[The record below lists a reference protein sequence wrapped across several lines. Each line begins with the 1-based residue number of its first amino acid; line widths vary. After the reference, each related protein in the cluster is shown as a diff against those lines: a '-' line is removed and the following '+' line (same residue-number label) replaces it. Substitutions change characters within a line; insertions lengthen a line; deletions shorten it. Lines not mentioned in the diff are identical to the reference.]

1 MLCVENQINVKLIN
15 VNGRSVILALA
26 IIILVSE
33 VFAVVFYSG
42 IIIVEV
48 SKRLVRASIFSLV
61 VITTVWVEGVF
72 VIWIVFGIS
81 LSVTIGIIVATCV
94 CSLLITCKWRKSF
107 KQEILEKI
115 MWSHYRYFRIQFVCI
130 RFHNPDFRIRSVGIR
145 FVHIQFHNPGFR
157 NRFGRNHGSFCTLR
171 KMVAYNRSPNVGI
184 HTPFAYTRTL
194 FKEKRD

>member
-61 VITTVWVEGVF
+61 MISTVWVEGVF
-72 VIWIVFGIS
+72 VI
-81 LSVTIGIIVATCV
+81 
-94 CSLLITCKWRKSF
+94 
-107 KQEILEKI
+107 
-115 MWSHYRYFRIQFVCI
+115 
-130 RFHNPDFRIRSVGIR
+130 
-145 FVHIQFHNPGFR
+145 
-157 NRFGRNHGSFCTLR
+157 
-171 KMVAYNRSPNVGI
+171 
-184 HTPFAYTRTL
+184 
-194 FKEKRD
+194 